1 MSDAQVIIGGGLA
14 GAKAA
19 EALRDQGYDGAI
31 VLIAAEQH
39 LPYER
44 PPLSK
49 GYLAGSDERA
59 SAFTFDAD
67 WYLSHDIDLRVG
79 VRADRIDRDAHQVH
93 LDDGSSVAYT
103 KLLLATG
110 SASRHLDG
118 AEGAL
123 YLRTIDESER
133 IRDAIGEGRHLVIVG
148 GGWIGLE
155 VAATARQAGTDVTV
169 IEPQSSPLAKIL
181 GSRIGDVFADLHRE
195 HGVDLRLGVGVD
207 TVAPRSVTTDD
218 GDQIPA
224 DAVLVGIGAVPNV
237 ELARDAGLEVSNGV
251 DVDAGLRTSDPDVYA
266 VGDIANH
273 DHPTLGRLRV
283 EHWANAQNQPA
294 VAVANMLGGSQV
306 YDRLPYFFSDQ
317 YDLGMEYRGLASE
330 ENDVVVRG
338 DTATREFLAFWLDGG
353 AVVAGMNVNIWDQ
366 GDAVADLIASG
377 RRVDVDKLADP
388 NVPLES
394 V

>member
-14 GAKAA
+14 GAKTA
-19 EALRDQGYDGAI
+19 EALRDQGYGGAI
-31 VLIAAEQH
+31 VLIAEEQH

-49 GYLAGSDERA
+49 GYLAGSDKR
-59 SAFTFDAD
+59 SDAFTFDAD
-67 WYLSHDIDLRVG
+67 WYVAHDVDVRIG
-79 VRADRIDRDAHQVH
+79 VRAVRIDRDTHRVH
-93 LDDGSSVAYT
+93 LDDGSSVVYS

-110 SASRHLDG
+110 SSSRRMDG
-118 AEGAL
+118 ADGAL
-123 YLRTIDESER
+123 YLRSIDESEQ
-133 IRDAIGEGRHLVIVG
+133 IRDAIGQGRHLVVVG

-155 VAATARQAGTDVTV
+155 VAATARQSGSDVTL
-169 IEPQSSPLAKIL
+169 IEPQDQPLEKTL
-181 GSRIGDVFADLHRE
+181 GSRIGRVVADLHRE

-207 TVAPRSVTTDD
+207 TVTPRSVTTDD

-224 DAVLVGIGAVPNV
+224 DAVLVGIGAVPNID
-237 ELARDAGLEVSNGV
+237 LARDAGLDVSDGV
-251 DVDAGLRTSDPDVYA
+251 DVDAGLRTSDPDIFA

-306 YDRLPYFFSDQ
+306 YDRLPYFFTDQ
-317 YDLGMEYRGLASE
+317 YDLGMEYRGHASGH
-330 ENDVVVRG
+330 NDVVVRG
-338 DTATREFLAFWLDGG
+338 DTATREFLAFWLADG

-366 GDAVADLIASG
+366 GDAIAELIASG
-377 RRVDVDKLADP
+377 RTVDVDRLGDP
-388 NVPLES
+388 NVPLDE

>member
-19 EALRDQGYDGAI
+19 EALREQGYDGAI
-31 VLIAAEQH
+31 VLIASEQH

-59 SAFTFDAD
+59 SAFTFDAE
-67 WYLSHDIDLRVG
+67 WYLSHDVDLRVG
-79 VRADRIDRDAHQVH
+79 VRAERIDRDAHQVH
-93 LDDGSSVAYT
+93 LDDGSSVSYT

-123 YLRTIDESER
+123 YLRTIDESEQ

-169 IEPQSSPLAKIL
+169 IEPQSRPLEKIL

-207 TVAPRSVTTDD
+207 AVAPRSVTTDD

-224 DAVLVGIGAVPNV
+224 DSVLVGIGAVPNV

-273 DHPTLGRLRV
+273 DHPKLGRLRV

-330 ENDVVVRG
+330 ENEVVVRG
-338 DTATREFLAFWLDGG
+338 DTATREFLAFWLDDG

>member
-14 GAKAA
+14 GAKTA
-19 EALRDQGYDGAI
+19 EALREQGYDGPI

-59 SAFTFDAD
+59 DAFTFDAD
-67 WYLSHDIDLRVG
+67 WYVSHDVDLRVG
-79 VRADRIDRDAHQVH
+79 VRAVRIDRDAHQVH
-93 LDDGSSVAYT
+93 LDDGSSVAYR

-110 SASRHLDG
+110 SSSRHLDG

-123 YLRTIDESER
+123 YLRTIDESEK
-133 IRDAIGEGRHLVIVG
+133 IADAIGEGRHLVIVG

-155 VAATARQAGTDVTV
+155 VAATARQAGAEVTV
-169 IEPQSSPLAKIL
+169 IEPQSRPLEKIL
-181 GSRIGDVFADLHRE
+181 GARIGDVFADLHRQN
-195 HGVDLRLGVGVD
+195 GVDLRLGVGVD
-207 TVAPRSVTTDD
+207 AVAPRSVTTDD

-237 ELARDAGLEVSNGV
+237 ELAQDAGLQVSNGV

-273 DHPTLGRLRV
+273 DHPKLGRLRV

-317 YDLGMEYRGLASE
+317 YDLGMEYRGLASGK
-330 ENDVVVRG
+330 NDVVVRG
-338 DTATREFLAFWLDGG
+338 DTVAREFLAFWLDGG
-353 AVVAGMNVNIWDQ
+353 VVVAGMNVNIWDQ
-366 GDAVADLIASG
+366 GDAVADLITSG
-377 RRVDVDKLADP
+377 RTVDVNKLADSS
-388 NVPLES
+388 VPLDQ

>member
-19 EALRDQGYDGAI
+19 EALRDQGYDAAI
-31 VLIAAEQH
+31 VLIAEEQH

-59 SAFTFDAD
+59 DAFTFDAD
-67 WYLSHDIDLRVG
+67 WYVAHDIDVRIG
-79 VRADRIDRDAHQVH
+79 VRAVRIDRDAHEVH
-93 LDDGSSVAYT
+93 LDDGTSVAYS

-110 SASRHLDG
+110 SSSRRMDG
-118 AEGAL
+118 ADGAL
-123 YLRTIDESER
+123 YLRSIDQSEQ
-133 IRDAIGEGRHLVIVG
+133 IRDAIGPGRHLVVVG

-155 VAATARQAGTDVTV
+155 VAATARQSGSDVTL
-169 IEPQSSPLAKIL
+169 IEPQEQPLEKIL
-181 GSRIGDVFADLHRE
+181 GSRIGRVFADLHRE

-207 TVAPRSVTTDD
+207 TVAPRSVTTGD

-237 ELARDAGLEVSNGV
+237 DLARDAGLDVSNGV
-251 DVDAGLRTSDPDVYA
+251 DVNARLQTSDPDIYA

-294 VAVANMLGGSQV
+294 VAVANMLGGTQV
-306 YDRLPYFFSDQ
+306 YDRLPYFFTDQ
-317 YDLGMEYRGLASE
+317 YDLGMEYRGYASG
-330 ENDVVVRG
+330 ENAVVVRG
-338 DTATREFLAFWLDGG
+338 DTATREFLAFWLADG
-353 AVVAGMNVNIWDQ
+353 AVGAGMNVNIWDQ
-366 GDAVADLIASG
+366 GDAIAELIASG
-377 RRVDVDKLADP
+377 RTVDVDRLADP
-388 NVPLES
+388 NVPLDE

>member
-19 EALRDQGYDGAI
+19 EALREQGYDGAI
-31 VLIAAEQH
+31 VLIASEQH

-67 WYLSHDIDLRVG
+67 WYLSHDVDLRVG
-79 VRADRIDRDAHQVH
+79 VRAERIDRDAHQVH
-93 LDDGSSVAYT
+93 LDDGSSVSYT

-123 YLRTIDESER
+123 YLRTIDESEQ

-148 GGWIGLE
+148 AGWIGLE

-169 IEPQSSPLAKIL
+169 IEPQSRPLEKIL
-181 GSRIGDVFADLHRE
+181 GSRVGDVFADLHRE

-207 TVAPRSVTTDD
+207 AVAPRSVTTDD

-224 DAVLVGIGAVPNV
+224 DSVLVGIGAVPNV
-237 ELARDAGLEVSNGV
+237 QLARDAGLEVSDGV

-273 DHPTLGRLRV
+273 DHPKLGRLRV

-338 DTATREFLAFWLDGG
+338 DTATREFLAFWLDDG

-377 RRVDVDKLADP
+377 RTVDVDKLADP